1 MWLVVLGVSA
11 RCCLIAALAWLG
23 ACFPGR
29 ASWGIPLLLSR
40 LAAFPGGCSGSSQ
53 PVGGL
58 MFLQPFLCLPVIVKE
73 NRFISLSRLNMFCT
87 KKLKQIFFFSKPL
100 VPRPGLSRDLCAPG
114 FVEHMKASATH
125 NVYVGHVLAH
135 VLKHTSECWAW
146 LCLHLWC
153 PHRYNKEGFDV
164 SQGKCKY
171 LI

>member
-1 MWLVVLGVSA
+1 MVVLGVSA
-11 RCCLIAALAWLG
+11 RCCLIAAPGLAWRLFSRQG
-23 ACFPGR
+23 FPGYP
-29 ASWGIPLLLSR
+29 A
-40 LAAFPGGCSGSSQ
+40 AAFQAGCFSWWVLRQLTAGGR
-53 PVGGL
+53 PDV
-58 MFLQPFLCLPVIVKE
+58 PATLPLPPSHCERK
-73 NRFISLSRLNMFCT
+73 SLHLFVQT
-87 KKLKQIFFFSKPL
+87 KHVLHKKVETDFFFFSKPL

-125 NVYVGHVLAH
+125 NVYVGHVLVH